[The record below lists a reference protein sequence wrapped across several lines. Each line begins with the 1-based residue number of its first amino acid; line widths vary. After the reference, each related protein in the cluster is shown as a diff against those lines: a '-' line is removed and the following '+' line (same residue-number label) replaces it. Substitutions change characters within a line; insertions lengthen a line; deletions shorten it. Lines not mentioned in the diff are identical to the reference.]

1 MYNVP
6 PCTDKVLIEERQLTK
21 WEGIFQA
28 GIFWVRIYLNT
39 HIHIYTY
46 IYKYIYIYKIQ
57 FART

>member
-6 PCTDKVLIEERQLTK
+6 PFTDKVLIEERQLTK

-46 IYKYIYIYKIQ
+46 IYKIQ